1 MPHGDPI
8 RPVGARGDPTADP
21 VDAGLIAQWR
31 DGDERAAA
39 RLVERHA
46 EPLARFVARLG
57 ALEGAEDLVQET
69 FIRAFGALDGFRSDS
84 SFRTWLFTI
93 ARRLLIDRR
102 RSQARRGTS
111 VELDDTMMASGYD
124 VLDDLVATEQGQR
137 IRDAL
142 ASLTRL
148 QRAVFLARVQD
159 GLSYREIAETLDTT
173 EGAARVHYH
182 NAVRSVKEH
191 LHG

>member
-8 RPVGARGDPTADP
+8 RPDGARGDPAADP
-21 VDAGLIAQWR
+21 VDVALIAQWR
-31 DGDERAAA
+31 DGDERAAT
-39 RLVERHA
+39 RLVERHVG
-46 EPLARFVARLG
+46 PLARFVARLG
-57 ALEGAEDLVQET
+57 ALEGADDLVQET
-69 FIRAFGALDGFRSDS
+69 FIRAFGALDGFRADS
-84 SFRTWLFTI
+84 AFRTWLFTI
-93 ARRLLIDRR
+93 ARRLVIDRQ

-137 IRDAL
+137 IREAL

-182 NAVRSVKEH
+182 NAVRLVKEH